1 MPRLVPLKP
10 QEVVRKLKNLGFEG
24 PFPGGR
30 HRRMVDFK
38 TGRVAPVPFHKGQDV
53 SVGLNGASLD
63 EMRPRRIIGVWQ
75 TARSTWSMAAVP
87 VCRFR
92 SGRERLMVREQD

>member
-30 HRRMVDFK
+30 HRRMVDPK
-38 TGRVAPVPFHKGQDV
+38 TGRVVPIPFHKGQDV
-53 SVGLNGASLD
+53 SVGLIC
-63 EMRPRRIIGVWQ
+63 EIITELGITRDDW
-75 TARSTWSMAAVP
+75 
-87 VCRFR
+87 
-92 SGRERLMVREQD
+92 LNL